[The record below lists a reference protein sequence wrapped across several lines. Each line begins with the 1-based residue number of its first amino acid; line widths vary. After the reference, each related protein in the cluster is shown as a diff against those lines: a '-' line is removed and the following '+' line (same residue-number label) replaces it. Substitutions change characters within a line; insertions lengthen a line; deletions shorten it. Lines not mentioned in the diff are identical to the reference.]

1 MTCGPQDAVVEAAR
15 DSPCAHLGGVRRS
28 GGCSGTTIA
37 EGLRDLGITIPIVLV
52 VSAGKEAVIPA
63 DATIRVVDASSAAT
77 VVDELSGTRAS
88 VARPDRPKA

>member
-1 MTCGPQDAVVEAAR
+1 
-15 DSPCAHLGGVRRS
+15 
-28 GGCSGTTIA
+28 
-37 EGLRDLGITIPIVLV
+37 VLV